1 MQRRYIHTSISK
13 FPTWIS
19 RFSRFSRF
27 KNNLLNSYTSVITCN
42 SAKIVEMKLT
52 VQKKT
57 CFSSFSF
64 LEVRLQIKQAEVS
77 ISDMTMSSSK
87 HGDQTKTF
95 SVNSRWTYKEIA
107 IFGKAAFPRIDSV
120 AWLLGTY
127 TRARLNLVRSAE
139 KQWNMNN
146 V

>member
-1 MQRRYIHTSISK
+1 MNLLYFLVTMFKIDCTSSGLNVFGKCDRGGAINAKKIHTYIHSK

-52 VQKKT
+52 VQKT

-95 SVNSRWTYKEIA
+95 FVNSR
-107 IFGKAAFPRIDSV
+107 
-120 AWLLGTY
+120 
-127 TRARLNLVRSAE
+127 
-139 KQWNMNN
+139 
-146 V
+146 